1 MFGDLRYGLRRLR
14 QTPGFTLIA
23 VLALGLGIGANTA
36 IFSLLDAVVL
46 RPLPYRQPERMVQV
60 FMRFPEQG
68 LEKTEV
74 SVPRFRALRD
84 SGAFA
89 SLAAYHEEDLNLTE
103 QGDPEVLHGERI
115 SRGFFDVWATEPLLG
130 RRFSAAEDTKGG
142 GDVAM
147 LSEGLWRRRFAAD
160 PGIAGKTIRLDGR
173 PFTIV
178 GVMPDV
184 LRFPFREVEVWLPR
198 AEELAQIPED
208 SVERGA
214 GFLDVAGRLKPGSSL
229 AAVAAAARRLD
240 AQYAQ
245 GYPGNLDTSFHFQLI
260 PLGEQLVGEARSSLA
275 LLLGAVAL
283 VLLIACADVA
293 NLLLAQGLARRKE
306 VAIRQAMGASS
317 ARVVRQRLVEGVIL
331 SLLGSLVG
339 LALAYGGLRL
349 LVALHPANLPRI
361 DQVGI
366 DAPVLAFTL
375 ALALATG
382 VLFSLIPALQS
393 LRTATATAAQLRES
407 SRGATASRAR
417 ARAQGLFV
425 AAEVALA
432 LVLLIGSTMLLESF
446 RRLSRVDLGFNPAG
460 LLALQISLPKA
471 KYPDRERERAFYN
484 QVLER
489 VRALPGVESAAL
501 ADYLPVSG
509 SAQAPFY
516 VADHPPASQRD
527 KPLAYLMVVSPGF
540 FRTLQTPLVKG
551 RDFDPTTPPDAPS
564 VAVINE
570 AMARQHF
577 PGVDPVGKRFVLGRR
592 EVEVLGVAHDIQQLG
607 PDVAKAPAFFFSER
621 QGVGALPM
629 PFMNLLVRTALPPS
643 RIADSVRR
651 EVLAVDPE
659 QPVANVQT
667 MEGVV
672 ADAVA
677 GRRLMMSLLT
687 GFSAVAL
694 ILCALGIYG
703 LVAHSVSARRQ
714 EIGVRLALG
723 AQRPQVLKQVVRQ
736 GFRWVLIGL
745 AAGLAASLLLSRTL
759 TGLLYSVSAH
769 DPLYYLLAPL
779 LLGAIALLACYL
791 PAQRASRVE
800 PAIILRE
807 EG

>member
-1 MFGDLRYGLRRLR
+1 MFGDLKYGLRRLR

-36 IFSLLDAVVL
+36 IFSLLDTVVL

-60 FMRFPEQG
+60 FIRFPEQG

-74 SVPRFRALRD
+74 SVPRFRTLRD

-160 PGIAGKTIRLDGR
+160 PAIAGKTIRLDGR

-184 LRFPFREVEVWLPR
+184 LRFPFREAEVWLPR

-214 GFLDVAGRLKPGSSL
+214 GFLDIAGRLKPGSSL
-229 AAVAAAARRLD
+229 STVKTEAQRID
-240 AQYAQ
+240 AQYSQA
-245 GYPGNLDTSFHFQLI
+245 YSGNLDSAFHFQLI

-375 ALALATG
+375 ALALVTG

-393 LRTATATAAQLRES
+393 LRTATAAQLRES

-432 LVLLIGSTMLLESF
+432 LVLLIGATMLLESF
-446 RRLSRVDLGFNPAG
+446 RRLSRVDLGFNPSG

-471 KYPDRERERAFYN
+471 KYPDRERERAFYD

-489 VRALPGVESAAL
+489 VRTLPGVESAAL
-501 ADYLPVSG
+501 TDYLPVSG

-577 PGVDPVGKRFVLGRR
+577 PGVEPVGKRFFLGRR
-592 EVEVLGVAHDIQQLG
+592 EVEVLGVVHDIQQLG

-621 QGVGALPM
+621 QGVGTLPM
-629 PFMNLLVRTALPPS
+629 SFMNLLVRTALPPS

-745 AAGLAASLLLSRTL
+745 AVGLAASLLLARTL

-769 DPLYYLLAPL
+769 DPLYYLIAPL

-791 PAQRASRVE
+791 PARRASRVE

>member
-1 MFGDLRYGLRRLR
+1 
-14 QTPGFTLIA
+14 
-23 VLALGLGIGANTA
+23 
-36 IFSLLDAVVL
+36 
-46 RPLPYRQPERMVQV
+46 
-60 FMRFPEQG
+60 
-68 LEKTEV
+68 
-74 SVPRFRALRD
+74 
-84 SGAFA
+84 
-89 SLAAYHEEDLNLTE
+89 
-103 QGDPEVLHGERI
+103 
-115 SRGFFDVWATEPLLG
+115 
-130 RRFSAAEDTKGG
+130 
-142 GDVAM
+142 
-147 LSEGLWRRRFAAD
+147 
-160 PGIAGKTIRLDGR
+160 
-173 PFTIV
+173 
-178 GVMPDV
+178 
-184 LRFPFREVEVWLPR
+184 
-198 AEELAQIPED
+198 
-208 SVERGA
+208 
-214 GFLDVAGRLKPGSSL
+214 
-229 AAVAAAARRLD
+229 
-240 AQYAQ
+240 
-245 GYPGNLDTSFHFQLI
+245 
-260 PLGEQLVGEARSSLA
+260 
-275 LLLGAVAL
+275 
-283 VLLIACADVA
+283 
-293 NLLLAQGLARRKE
+293 
-306 VAIRQAMGASS
+306 
-317 ARVVRQRLVEGVIL
+317 
-331 SLLGSLVG
+331 
-339 LALAYGGLRL
+339 
-349 LVALHPANLPRI
+349 
-361 DQVGI
+361 VGI

-393 LRTATATAAQLRES
+393 LRTATAAQLRES

-417 ARAQGLFV
+417 TRAQGLFV

-432 LVLLIGSTMLLESF
+432 LVLLIGATMLLESF

-471 KYPDRERERAFYN
+471 KYPDRERERAFYD

-489 VRALPGVESAAL
+489 VRTLPGVESAAL

-540 FRTLQTPLVKG
+540 FRTLETPLVKG

-577 PGVDPVGKRFVLGRR
+577 AGVDPVGKRFVLGRR
-592 EVEVLGVAHDIQQLG
+592 EVEVLGVVHDIQQLG

-621 QGVGALPM
+621 QGVSTLPM
-629 PFMNLLVRTALPPS
+629 PFMNLLVRTALPPA
-643 RIADSVRR
+643 RIANSVRR

-667 MEGVV
+667 MEGIV

-723 AQRPQVLKQVVRQ
+723 AQRGQVLKQVVRQ

-745 AAGLAASLLLSRTL
+745 AAGLAASLLLARTL
-759 TGLLYSVSAH
+759 TGLLYAVSAH
-769 DPLYYLLAPL
+769 DPLYYLIAPL

-791 PAQRASRVE
+791 PARRASRVE